1 MAINYNLNTV
11 TTTPYL
17 VDKDTDEVVFVNV
30 PTISSVVLPTIV
42 AGKNTAFFI
51 KDYSGNATVN
61 PIFITASGGA
71 TINGVSFAILNVN
84 YSHVQVIWDGSNWQ
98 TLTN

>member
-1 MAINYNLNTV
+1 MTINYNLNVV
-11 TTTPYL
+11 TTTPYAIQ
-17 VDKDTDEVVFVNV
+17 DTDEVVGVNV
-30 PTISSVVLPTIV
+30 PTTSSVVLPTV
-42 AGKNTAFFI
+42 AGGKNTSFYI
-51 KDYSGNATVN
+51 KDSSGNASVN

-84 YSHVQVIWDGSNWQ
+84 YSHVQLIWDGSNWQ

>member
-1 MAINYNLNTV
+1 MTINYNLNVV
-11 TTTPYL
+11 TTTPYA
-17 VDKDTDEVVFVNV
+17 VQDTDEVVFVNV
-30 PTISSVVLPTIV
+30 PTTASVVLPTV
-42 AGKNTAFFI
+42 AGGKNTGFYI
-51 KDYSGNATVN
+51 KDYSGNASVN

-84 YSHVQVIWDGSNWQ
+84 YSHIQLIWDGSNWQ

>member
-1 MAINYNLNTV
+1 MTINYNLNVV
-11 TTTPYL
+11 TTTPYA
-17 VDKDTDEVVFVNV
+17 VQASDEVVFVNV
-30 PTISSVVLPTIV
+30 PTIASVVLPTI
-42 AGKNTAFFI
+42 AGGKNTGFYI
-51 KDYSGNATVN
+51 KDYSGNASVN

-84 YSHVQVIWDGSNWQ
+84 YSHIQLIWDGSNWQ